1 MDTSWHLLGLS
12 YFLVHSFT
20 LSGVTILSATCG
32 FSWGSFASF
41 ADFSVSSLV
50 LWWAICCFF
59 IYNGLVR
66 FWMGLVGINAFYM
79 AAGLGIV
86 RLHTMEAL
94 CFHVRPNIGYG
105 WAGLVR

>member
-1 MDTSWHLLGLS
+1 
-12 YFLVHSFT
+12 
-20 LSGVTILSATCG
+20 
-32 FSWGSFASF
+32 
-41 ADFSVSSLV
+41 
-50 LWWAICCFF
+50 
-59 IYNGLVR
+59 
-66 FWMGLVGINAFYM
+66 MGLVGINAFYM